1 MEVVSI
7 IVVLIL
13 LALIVFS
20 VKAYNNLVT
29 LKHSVS
35 KAWVNLE
42 VLLKQR
48 HDELH
53 KLIELCK
60 EFGVN
65 ELELFEKLRTA
76 RAQVMNAQQ
85 MGEVRSLGAAECN
98 LRTELNN
105 LLAAAKENEELSED
119 KNFIRLQ
126 SVFSEFERAITDR
139 SDLYNHCIASSN
151 ERIEQFPISI
161 IANFFSFG
169 TYEPLE
175 FRPDLDQSITPEN

>member
-1 MEVVSI
+1 MEVVLI
-7 IVVLIL
+7 IVIVLLIT
-13 LALIVFS
+13 LIVFS

-60 EFGVN
+60 EFGIN

-98 LRTELNN
+98 LRAELNK
-105 LLAAAKENEELSED
+105 LLATANENDELSED
-119 KNFIRLQ
+119 KNFLRLQ

-139 SDLYNHCIASSN
+139 CELYNHCIATSN
-151 ERIEQFPISI
+151 ERIEQFPVSV

-169 TYEPLE
+169 SYEPLE
-175 FRPDLDQSITPEN
+175 LRPDFDQNISPES